1 MVTNG
6 TKFSDYRTSRGFIGC
21 TGRQRVTDDTVRS
34 VVPREHRESW
44 TIAIL
49 SRCLLLLF
57 FLFFFCF
64 RFCLPLRFYENR
76 KMAFCFEENILEN
89 WNIHVIIL
97 QIEYNNAKYSKRDA
111 TRRQILANIDTREQ
125 F

>member
-57 FLFFFCF
+57 FLFFFAF
-64 RFCLPLRFYENR
+64 ASAFPYDFTKIEKWLFASR
-76 KMAFCFEENILEN
+76 KIFWKIGISM
-89 WNIHVIIL
+89 
-97 QIEYNNAKYSKRDA
+97 
-111 TRRQILANIDTREQ
+111 
-125 F
+125 

>member
-57 FLFFFCF
+57 FLFFLLSL
-64 RFCLPLRFYENR
+64 LPSLTILRKSKNGFLLR
-76 KMAFCFEENILEN
+76 G
-89 WNIHVIIL
+89 
-97 QIEYNNAKYSKRDA
+97 KYSGK
-111 TRRQILANIDTREQ
+111 LEYPCNNITNRI
-125 F
+125 